1 MDDLSLRPFDRP
13 DFGRLLA
20 WIDSPESLMLWGGP
34 YFRFPLDA
42 AQLEAYRVSA
52 ESELS
57 PRRVFTACD
66 TRGDRVGHIEL
77 NDIDRHSARICRV
90 LVDPARRGQGFGR
103 AMVRPML
110 RLAFAEL
117 RLHRV
122 DLLVFDFN
130 RAAIRCYEAE
140 GFVREG
146 HLRDAR
152 RVENAV
158 WSLDLMSILES
169 EWRARQ
175 PKTASATGDER
186 R

>member
-1 MDDLSLRPFDRP
+1 MDDLNLRPFDRP

-20 WIDSPESLMLWGGP
+20 WIDSPASLMLWGGP
-34 YFRFPLDA
+34 FFRFPLDS
-42 AQLEAYRVSA
+42 AQLEAYRASA
-52 ESELS
+52 EQESS
-57 PRRVFTACD
+57 PRRIFTAYD
-66 TRGDRVGHIEL
+66 ANDGRVGHIEL
-77 NDIDRHSARICRV
+77 NDIDGHSARLSRV
-90 LVDPARRGQGFGR
+90 LIDPARRGQGFGR
-103 AMVRPML
+103 AMVRPIL

-130 RAAIRCYEAE
+130 RAAIWCYEAE
-140 GFVREG
+140 GFLHEG

-152 RVENAV
+152 RVGNAV
-158 WSLDLMSILES
+158 WSLELMSILES

-175 PKTASATGDER
+175 PKTAPASGEER

>member
-1 MDDLSLRPFDRP
+1 MDDLSLRPFERP
-13 DFGRLLA
+13 DFDRLLA
-20 WIDSPESLMLWGGP
+20 WIDTPESLMLWAGP
-34 YFRFPLDA
+34 FFRFPLDA
-42 AQLEAYRVSA
+42 AQLEAYRASA
-52 ESELS
+52 EPELS
-57 PRRVFTACD
+57 PRRIYTACEAN
-66 TRGDRVGHIEL
+66 GERVGHIEL
-77 NDIDRHSARICRV
+77 NDIDGHSARLSRV

-103 AMVRPML
+103 AMVRPIL

-117 RLHRV
+117 GLHRV

-130 RAAIRCYEAE
+130 RAAMRCYEAE

-152 RVENAV
+152 RVGNAV
-158 WSLDLMSILES
+158 WSLDLMSILEA

-175 PKTASATGDER
+175 AVTSAATGDDR

>member
-34 YFRFPLDA
+34 FFRFPLDA
-42 AQLEAYRVSA
+42 AQLEAYRASA
-52 ESELS
+52 EGESS
-57 PRRVFTACD
+57 PRRIYTACD
-66 TRGDRVGHIEL
+66 ANGGRVGHIEL
-77 NDIDRHSARICRV
+77 NDIDGHSARLSRV
-90 LVDPARRGQGFGR
+90 LIDPARRGQGFGR
-103 AMVRPML
+103 AMVRPIL

-140 GFVREG
+140 GFVHEG

-152 RVENAV
+152 RVGNAV
-158 WSLDLMSILES
+158 WSLELMSILES

-175 PKTASATGDER
+175 PKTPPASGEER

>member
-1 MDDLSLRPFDRP
+1 MDDLGLRPFERP
-13 DFGRLLA
+13 DFDRLLA
-20 WIDSPESLMLWGGP
+20 WIDTPESIMLWAGP
-34 YFRFPLDA
+34 FFRFPLDA
-42 AQLEAYRVSA
+42 AQLEAYRASA
-52 ESELS
+52 GPPSS
-57 PRRVFTACD
+57 PRRIYTACE
-66 TRGDRVGHIEL
+66 TNGERVGHIEL
-77 NDIDRHSARICRV
+77 NDIDSHSARLSRV

-103 AMVRPML
+103 AMVRPIL

-117 RLHRV
+117 GLHRV

-152 RVENAV
+152 RVGNAV
-158 WSLDLMSILES
+158 WSLELMSILEG
-169 EWRARQ
+169 EWRMRQ
-175 PKTASATGDER
+175 GKNASATGDVR